1 MFWACCSEYPKELFM
16 QNVELNV
23 KLGDAKWKEWWGDAV
38 PAGEGL
44 GSPLNTACFCNVE
57 TCLDQ

>member
-1 MFWACCSEYPKELFM
+1 M

-38 PAGEGL
+38 PAAEGL